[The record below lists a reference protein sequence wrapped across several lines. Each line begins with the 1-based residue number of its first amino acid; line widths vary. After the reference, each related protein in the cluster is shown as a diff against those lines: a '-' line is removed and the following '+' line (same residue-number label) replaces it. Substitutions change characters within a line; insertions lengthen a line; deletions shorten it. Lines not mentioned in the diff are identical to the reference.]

1 MRFMSELRKAT
12 DKPHNVMI
20 AGGGR
25 VGSAL
30 AKKLENIYNLKLIE
44 KDKHVARI
52 ASQNLSSTVVL
63 NNDIAD
69 ESL

>member
-1 MRFMSELRKAT
+1 MMMFFLATEQNMRFMSELRKAT

-30 AKKLENIYNLKLIE
+30 AKKLETIYNFKI
-44 KDKHVARI
+44 
-52 ASQNLSSTVVL
+52 N
-63 NNDIAD
+63 
-69 ESL
+69 